1 MNLLFNVSQQ
11 LILIKDLSGMVNFNN
26 VEDELSKLE
35 YKKNINNEIS
45 IDKNFFDKDIFAD
58 SKKAIEDE
66 CSLFLTRTLNVGDF
80 YQDLKMTNS
89 WANKT
94 EPGQNHHEHVH
105 PFSVVSGV
113 IYLDNNPSNL
123 NLFIESYLPQVP
135 YFITKNKTYA
145 SLNALIKD
153 QQIDPATINNLQYH
167 MVLFLSNQHHFVE
180 EIPTDMPWNRRS
192 LSFNTFWSGLTGVKE
207 DSLASYTF

>member
-11 LILIKDLSGMVNFNN
+11 LILIKDLTDLIDFNQIEN
-26 VEDELSKLE
+26 QLSNLE

-45 IDKNFFDKDIFAD
+45 IDKNFLDKDVFAD
-58 SKKAIEDE
+58 GKKAIENE
-66 CSLFLTRTLNVGDF
+66 CSLYLKHTLNVGDF

-89 WANKT
+89 WVNKT
-94 EPGQNHHEHVH
+94 QPGEKHHEHVH

-113 IYLDNNPSNL
+113 IYLDDNPSNL
-123 NLFIESYLPQVP
+123 NLYIESYLPQVP

-145 SLNALIKD
+145 SLNALIRD
-153 QQIDPATINNLQYH
+153 QQIDPAGINNLKHH
-167 MVLFLSNQHHFVE
+167 MILFLSNQHHFVDE
-180 EIPTDMPWNRRS
+180 VPEGLPNRRS

>member
-11 LILIKDLSGMVNFNN
+11 LILIKDLSEVMNFGA
-26 VEDELSKLE
+26 VDYEMESLE
-35 YKKNINNEIS
+35 YKKNTSNEIS
-45 IDKNFFDKDIFAD
+45 VDKNFLDRSVFAGAKKDI
-58 SKKAIEDE
+58 EEE
-66 CSLFLTRTLNVGDF
+66 CSKYLSNTLHIGDF
-80 YQDLKMTNS
+80 YQKLKMTNS

-94 EPGQNHHEHVH
+94 SPGERHHEHVH

-123 NLFIESYLPQVP
+123 NLFVESYLPQIP

-145 SLNALIKD
+145 SLQALIVD
-153 QQIDPATINNLQYH
+153 QQIDPASVNNLQYH
-167 MVLFLSNQHHFVE
+167 MVLFLSNQHHFVDE
-180 EIPTDMPWNRRS
+180 VQNGMPNRRS
-192 LSFNTFWSGLTGVKE
+192 LSFNTFWDGITGIKE